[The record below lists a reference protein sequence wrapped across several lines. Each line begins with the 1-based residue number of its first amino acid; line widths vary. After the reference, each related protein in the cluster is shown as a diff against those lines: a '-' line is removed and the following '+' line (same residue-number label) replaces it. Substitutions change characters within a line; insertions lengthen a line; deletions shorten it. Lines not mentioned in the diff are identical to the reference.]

1 MPFTETGNLDKGS
14 GVPGKLVDLDISH
27 DKDKMP
33 LLHKKGL
40 NVSGIC
46 QCISRLWRVIANEAV
61 SED

>member
-1 MPFTETGNLDKGS
+1 MPFTEIGNLDKGS

-40 NVSGIC
+40 NLSGIC
-46 QCISRLWRVIANEAV
+46 QCISRL
-61 SED
+61 